1 MRRFMIEKKEG
12 MAVFLLADHIEVID
26 GVLCVTEY
34 RDDGPVLVGVF
45 REYAACWEMAPSMG
59 AINDD

>member
-12 MAVFLLADHIEVID
+12 MSVFLLADHIEVID
-26 GVLCVTEY
+26 GMLCVTEY
-34 RDDGPVLVGVF
+34 SDDGPVLVGVF

-59 AINDD
+59 AISDD